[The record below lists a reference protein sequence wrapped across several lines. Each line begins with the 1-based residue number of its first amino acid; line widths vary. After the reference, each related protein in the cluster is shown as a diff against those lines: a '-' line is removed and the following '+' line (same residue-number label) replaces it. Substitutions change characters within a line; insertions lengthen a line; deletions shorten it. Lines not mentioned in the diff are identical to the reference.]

1 MKNIACYSQTTSEQ
15 TKFLP
20 YLIFKFMLRHMQGVF
35 DECTYDAISEMHS
48 IARDVPRQNYWKMD
62 TVVEQY

>member
-1 MKNIACYSQTTSEQ
+1 
-15 TKFLP
+15 
-20 YLIFKFMLRHMQGVF
+20 MLRHMQGVF

-62 TVVEQY
+62 TVVEQYWVWEREGAEKSFSHMNKIG